1 MTIHPKV
8 AEQYIPVVLLIELY
22 NVPRARTA
30 LILQMKSK
38 SVTIQDTRLLGAV
51 SSGLFFS

>member
-1 MTIHPKV
+1 MKAI
-8 AEQYIPVVLLIELY
+8 EQYIPVVLLIELY